1 MADLE
6 AGDDDMTYP
15 AEDVEKFV
23 QETAEEILKEASWDD
38 VKVPVWI
45 N

>member
-1 MADLE
+1 MDDLE
-6 AGDDDMTYP
+6 GNDEDMTYP

-23 QETAEEILKEASWDD
+23 QETAEEVLREATWDEI
-38 VKVPVWI
+38 KVPLWI